1 MLGNLNNVMQPTRR
15 HFLTASAMAGAGLVI
30 GLHLP
35 GRAAKAAAPAQAGG
49 KVVPNTFVRIAPDN
63 TVTVLAKH
71 IEFGQGIYTGLATIV
86 AEELDADWAQI
97 RVESAPSDPTL
108 YNNLHWG
115 PYQGTGG
122 SSGIANSYEQLRQA
136 GAGARAMLVAAASNH
151 WGVPPS
157 EISVNGGVLRHG
169 ATGQE
174 TNFGDMADAAAKL
187 QPPTEVVLKDP
198 ADFKLIGKHV
208 PRVDSAEKTRGQAQ
222 YTIDVSLPGMLTA
235 VIARPPRFGG
245 KAVSVNAE
253 AAKAVKGVTDVVEIP
268 RGVAVLATG
277 FWAAKTGRD
286 ALEITWD
293 DSAAERRGSAEIMAE
308 YRQIAGKP
316 GDVARQ
322 DGDVETAMASA
333 AQVLEAAYEFPFLA
347 HAPMEPLDCVVQ
359 LGPDSCDVWTG
370 SQLQTV
376 DHMTAAGITGL
387 KPEQVKVH
395 TLLAGGSF
403 GRRATPDA
411 DMVSEAVTIAKA
423 IDGRAPVKVV
433 WTREDDIQGGRYRP
447 MYHHTLR
454 AGLDADGKLIGW
466 QHRIVGQ
473 SIVKGTPFEGGLV
486 KNGIDQTSVE
496 GANNLP
502 YDVPNVLVDLH
513 TTDVTVPV
521 LWWRAVG
528 STHTAYST
536 EAFIDELAEAAGKD
550 PLEFRRELLQQ
561 HPRHLAVME
570 LAAEKAGWGS
580 PLPQGKGRGIAVHE
594 SFNSFV
600 AEVAEVSIR
609 DDGTVKVERVVCAV
623 DCGVPV
629 NPDVIRAQ
637 MEGGIGYGLSAIL
650 QEAVTIDGGLVEQS
664 NFHDYVPLRIDQM
677 PKVEVHIVPSTAAPT
692 GVGEPGTPPI
702 GPAVANAIFDATGQ
716 RIRSLPLSQHE
727 LGQA

>member
-1 MLGNLNNVMQPTRR
+1 MLGNLKHGPRPSRR
-15 HFLTASAMAGAGLVI
+15 HFLKASAMAGAGLVI

-35 GRAAKAAAPAQAGG
+35 ARVAKAATPAGG
-49 KVVPNTFVRIAPDN
+49 PFAPNAFVRIAPDN

-71 IEFGQGIYTGLATIV
+71 IEFGQGVYTGLATLV

-108 YNNLHWG
+108 YNNLSWG
-115 PYQGTGG
+115 PVQGTGG
-122 SSGIANSYEQLRQA
+122 SSSIANSYEQMRRA
-136 GAGARAMLVAAASNH
+136 GATARAMLVAAASNH

-157 EISVNGGVLRHG
+157 EISAERGVLRHI

-174 TNFGDMADAAAKL
+174 TAFGDLADAAAKL
-187 QPPTEVVLKDP
+187 EPPAEVRLKNP
-198 ADFKLIGKHV
+198 ADFKLIGKDV
-208 PRVDSAEKTRGQAQ
+208 PRVDSAEKTRGQAR
-222 YTIDVSLPGMLTA
+222 YTIDMTLPGMLTA
-235 VIARPPRFGG
+235 VVARPPRFGG

-253 AAKAVKGVTDVVEIP
+253 AAKAVRGVTDVVEIP
-268 RGVAVLATG
+268 RGVAVLAKG

-293 DSAAERRGSAEIMAE
+293 DSAAERRGSAEMMAE
-308 YRQIAGKP
+308 YKRIAGKP
-316 GDVARQ
+316 GMVARQ
-322 DGDVETAMASA
+322 DGDADGAMAGA
-333 AQVLEAAYEFPFLA
+333 AKVLEAAYEFPFLA
-347 HAPMEPLDCVVQ
+347 HAPMEPLDCVVR
-359 LGPDSCDVWTG
+359 LGPDSCEIWTG
-370 SQLQTV
+370 SQIQTV
-376 DHMTAAGITGL
+376 DHMTAAGIAGL

-411 DMVSEAVTIAKA
+411 DMVSEAVTIARA
-423 IDGRAPVKVV
+423 IGGRAPVKVV

-447 MYHHTLR
+447 MYYHTLR
-454 AGLDADGKLIGW
+454 AGLDADGKLVGW
-466 QHRIVGQ
+466 RHRIVGQ

-550 PLEFRRELLQQ
+550 PLAFRRAMLRR
-561 HPRHLAVME
+561 HPRHLAVLE
-570 LAAEKAGWGS
+570 LAAEKAGWGT
-580 PLPQGKGRGIAVHE
+580 PLPRGRGRGIAVHE

-600 AEVAEVSIR
+600 AEVAEVGIR

-637 MEGGIGYGLSAIL
+637 MEGGIGYGLGAVL
-650 QEAVTIDGGLVEQS
+650 HDAVTLDGGVVEQS
-664 NFHDYVPLRIDQM
+664 NFHDYVPLRIDEM
-677 PKVEVHIVPSTAAPT
+677 PRIEVHIVPSTAAPT
-692 GVGEPGTPPI
+692 GVGEPGVPPI
-702 GPAVANAIFDATGQ
+702 GPAVANAVFDATGQ
-716 RIRSLPLSQHE
+716 RIRSLPLSRHD